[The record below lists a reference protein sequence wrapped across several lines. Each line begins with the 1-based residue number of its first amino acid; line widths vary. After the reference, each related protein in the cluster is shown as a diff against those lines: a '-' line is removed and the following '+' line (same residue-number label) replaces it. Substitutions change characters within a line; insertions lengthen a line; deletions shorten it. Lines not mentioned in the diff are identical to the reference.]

1 MTKNSKKEKIFE
13 EAAILFRD
21 KGYLATTMRELAA
34 RVDLRVSS
42 LYSHIGSK
50 EEILHKICFDNA
62 RRFLKGLKQVEMQPV
77 SPVQK
82 VEMLISEQIRIAT
95 NDITSVTI
103 FNDEWRH
110 LSEPYLGEFLRMR
123 KDYER
128 RFIKIIQMGIDNG
141 DFVQIDATVALFTL
155 LTSLRWLHRW
165 YPSRKGISIKSLE
178 REILKIIL
186 HGLESKSGPLYGA
199 SPAQA

>member
-1 MTKNSKKEKIFE
+1 MVRNSTKEKIFE

-34 RVDLRVSS
+34 KVDLQVSS
-42 LYSHIGSK
+42 LYSHIGGK

-62 RRFLKGLKQVEMQPV
+62 RRFLEGLKRVEALRLTPT
-77 SPVQK
+77 QK
-82 VEMLISEQIRIAT
+82 VEQLISEQIRIAT
-95 NDITSVTI
+95 TDVTSVTI

-128 RFIKIIQMGIDNG
+128 RFIKIIQEGIEAG
-141 DFVQIDATVALFTL
+141 EFVKIDATVALFTL

-165 YPSRKGISIKSLE
+165 YPSRKGISVKSLE
-178 REILKIIL
+178 REILKIIF
-186 HGLESKSGPLYGA
+186 HGLKVW
-199 SPAQA
+199 